1 MTSLETSAEPA
12 APVAPPRQP
21 RVWKFWGTLLWGIF
35 AFVAMFLGQI
45 VVVAYVL
52 ATRDASLDLNVM
64 KMLLGS
70 GTTISWK
77 TITR

>member
-12 APVAPPRQP
+12 APVAPPHQP

-52 ATRDASLDLNVM
+52 ATRDASLDL
-64 KMLLGS
+64 G
-70 GTTISWK
+70 ISERTLYRK
-77 TITR
+77 LKEYDIEDL